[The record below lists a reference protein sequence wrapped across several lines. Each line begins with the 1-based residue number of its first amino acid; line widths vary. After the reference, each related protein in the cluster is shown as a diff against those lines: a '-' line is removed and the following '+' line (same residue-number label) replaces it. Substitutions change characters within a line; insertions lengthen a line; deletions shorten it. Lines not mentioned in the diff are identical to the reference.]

1 MAQSNV
7 NMSKLKRSFQMLAA
21 KIPQRTICEQLH
33 MGRGVLN
40 RYKTLADSQGLS
52 YGVIG
57 RMSDGEIESFL
68 QLSKPTAAPSSQRQ
82 VLDGLLPEYVSDLS
96 HNRYLTIQALHE
108 SYKKEHPD
116 GYGYTQFKKS
126 IREYQYSHNLSFHNT
141 YIPGE
146 EMQIDFAGDALWL
159 TDPKTGE
166 LTKVVVLV
174 CILPYSGL
182 GFAKAMYNAS
192 MENFFGGISDA
203 FSYFGGTTR
212 IAKSDNMKQWV
223 KKYDR
228 YEPAFNDAA
237 VEWAAYYDTTLQTCR
252 VRTPRD
258 KGPVEGLVQKTYNA
272 VYALL
277 HDEVFYNLLSMN
289 TRIYELMD
297 GFNEKPSRTTGR
309 SRRDI
314 FEAEEQPTLGKLPM
328 TPYRFRYRKE
338 VKLSGTYHVMVDK
351 HNYSVP
357 YQYVGQKVSV
367 LWDLD
372 TVEVYSGSSRIA
384 IHQRRQGSGYSTL
397 DEHMPD
403 KHLAY
408 KHGQG
413 YNAAYFLEEAALVGS
428 NTTSAVQSILNRT
441 KLLEESKRICERTH
455 GADGELM
462 PESLVRALDAWTEDD
477 DRSRRERLAQAVCGV
492 RPAKLRGRELAD
504 ALVRS
509 VQEVRRYDENTVLNL
524 YICWAQNFLTVLSG
538 EPGSGKTSICHILAR
553 TLGLDAFDNLLSSDE
568 RAGLSAGRFV
578 HVPVEYGWTSKRDFV
593 GYWNPITNRFESS
606 DPARWDLLRT
616 LDAEE
621 RSASG
626 SVYPAMML
634 LDEANLSPMEYYWSD
649 WMRLCDEQTSSGIV
663 TLWDKAPTKVPET
676 LRFMRPSTTTVR
688 PRRSRRASSTV
699 QPS

>member
-1 MAQSNV
+1 
-7 NMSKLKRSFQMLAA
+7 
-21 KIPQRTICEQLH
+21 
-33 MGRGVLN
+33 
-40 RYKTLADSQGLS
+40 
-52 YGVIG
+52 
-57 RMSDGEIESFL
+57 
-68 QLSKPTAAPSSQRQ
+68 
-82 VLDGLLPEYVSDLS
+82 
-96 HNRYLTIQALHE
+96 
-108 SYKKEHPD
+108 
-116 GYGYTQFKKS
+116 
-126 IREYQYSHNLSFHNT
+126 
-141 YIPGE
+141 
-146 EMQIDFAGDALWL
+146 MQIDFAGDALWL

-237 VEWAAYYDTTLQTCR
+237 VEWAAYYDTSLQTCR
-252 VRTPRD
+252 IRTPRD

-384 IHQRRQGSGYSTL
+384 IHQRRQ
-397 DEHMPD
+397 
-403 KHLAY
+403 
-408 KHGQG
+408 
-413 YNAAYFLEEAALVGS
+413 
-428 NTTSAVQSILNRT
+428 
-441 KLLEESKRICERTH
+441 
-455 GADGELM
+455 
-462 PESLVRALDAWTEDD
+462 
-477 DRSRRERLAQAVCGV
+477 
-492 RPAKLRGRELAD
+492 
-504 ALVRS
+504 
-509 VQEVRRYDENTVLNL
+509 
-524 YICWAQNFLTVLSG
+524 
-538 EPGSGKTSICHILAR
+538 
-553 TLGLDAFDNLLSSDE
+553 
-568 RAGLSAGRFV
+568 
-578 HVPVEYGWTSKRDFV
+578 
-593 GYWNPITNRFESS
+593 
-606 DPARWDLLRT
+606 
-616 LDAEE
+616 
-621 RSASG
+621 
-626 SVYPAMML
+626 
-634 LDEANLSPMEYYWSD
+634 
-649 WMRLCDEQTSSGIV
+649 
-663 TLWDKAPTKVPET
+663 
-676 LRFMRPSTTTVR
+676 
-688 PRRSRRASSTV
+688 
-699 QPS
+699 